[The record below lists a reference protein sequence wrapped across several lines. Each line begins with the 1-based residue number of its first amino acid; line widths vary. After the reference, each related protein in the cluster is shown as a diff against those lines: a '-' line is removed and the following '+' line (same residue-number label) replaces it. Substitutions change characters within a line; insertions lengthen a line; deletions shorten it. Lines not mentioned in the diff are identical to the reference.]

1 MKINATI
8 ASMCC
13 ICNYAVLSA
22 SQCADLKKS
31 PWNYCQMKDYF
42 CQDKKTIFLKRK
54 YIAFIQR
61 RFLSVRL
68 T

>member
-1 MKINATI
+1 MTFQHLQILH
-8 ASMCC
+8 
-13 ICNYAVLSA
+13 YAVLSA

-42 CQDKKTIFLKRK
+42 CQDKKTIFLNRK